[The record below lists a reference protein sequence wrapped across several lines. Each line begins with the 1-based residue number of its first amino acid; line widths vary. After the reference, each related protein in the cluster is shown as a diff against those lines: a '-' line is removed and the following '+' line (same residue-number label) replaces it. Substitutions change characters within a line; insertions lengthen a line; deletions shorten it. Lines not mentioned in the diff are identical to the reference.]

1 MITIE
6 NLLNHTSGIFNMTSI
21 PGFMSTKSQ
30 KDMNK
35 EEIIALFKDLPLN
48 FEPGS
53 KMSYSNSG
61 YILLGAIIEKL
72 SGKSYAKYIKERIFN
87 PLGMENS
94 HYGNFIKNYSIS
106 GKRL

>member
-1 MITIE
+1 
-6 NLLNHTSGIFNMTSI
+6 
-21 PGFMSTKSQ
+21 
-30 KDMNK
+30 
-35 EEIIALFKDLPLN
+35 
-48 FEPGS
+48 
-53 KMSYSNSG
+53 
-61 YILLGAIIEKL
+61 LGAIIEKL